1 MKKLLLTLPFL
12 LFPFVAF
19 AHYGDDFFGHHMDM
33 GNFGFF
39 GGGIFILLFWILIIA
54 GIVFLVK
61 YMADSGRDNKGESDR
76 AIEILKE
83 RYAKGEIS
91 KEEFEQKKKELM

>member
-12 LFPFVAF
+12 AFPTVAL

-33 GNFGFF
+33 GFGFF
-39 GGGIFILLFWILIIA
+39 GGGIFMLLFWALVIVGIIY
-54 GIVFLVK
+54 LVK
-61 YMADSGRDNKGESDR
+61 HFSGSEKDSEKGDR

-83 RYAKGEIS
+83 RYAKGEIT